1 MHEFSLA
8 SEVINLVQ
16 REAEKRDALCVNGIT
31 IEVGSLSGVE
41 ADAFESALKLLSEDS
56 ILAKADINIRKVNGK
71 GLCMTCPLEFEMKQR
86 MDSCPVCHSFPSEIN
101 GGDEFRVISMSIEER
116 C

>member
-16 REAEKRDALCVNGIT
+16 REAEKRNALSVNEIT

-56 ILAKADINIRKVNGK
+56 ILAKAGLNIQKINGK
-71 GLCMTCPLEFEMKQR
+71 GLCKACSLEFEMKKW
-86 MDSCPVCHSFPSEIN
+86 MDSCPVCNSFPSEIN
-101 GGDEFRVISMSIEER
+101 GGNEFRVISMSIEE
-116 C
+116 

>member
-8 SEVINLVQ
+8 SEVISLVQ
-16 REAEKRDALCVNGIT
+16 REAEIRNALCVNGIT

-41 ADAFESALKLLSEDS
+41 ADAFESALKLLAEDS
-56 ILAKADINIRKVNGK
+56 ILGKAVLNVQKVNGIGFCK
-71 GLCMTCPLEFEMKQR
+71 ACSLEFEMKQR

-101 GGDEFRVISMSIEER
+101 GGNEFRVISMSIEE
-116 C
+116 